1 MHARPGV
8 LHTLGR
14 GARASAHGSDVLLV
28 EHGGVL
34 LLAAFGVELRAHLLA
49 ILVRDVKGREGRVG
63 VRELELEEEE
73 YVKYLKY
80 AHENNMSF
88 NELAEKAVKEAM
100 ENNEEENGTI

>member
-1 MHARPGV
+1 MSK
-8 LHTLGR
+8 TY
-14 GARASAHGSDVLLV
+14 
-28 EHGGVL
+28 E
-34 LLAAFGVELRAHLLA
+34 VELQKDTETDDLFFEIPPELLEN
-49 ILVRDVKGREGRVG
+49 LNWKTGDDLKWEETDEGVFVRKVKYETV
-63 VRELELEEEE
+63 ELELEEEE

>member
-1 MHARPGV
+1 MSSTYEIEIQKDSETDDLFFEIPPKLLKNLGWKIGDDLKWEETNEGV
-8 LHTLGR
+8 
-14 GARASAHGSDVLLV
+14 
-28 EHGGVL
+28 
-34 LLAAFGVELRAHLLA
+34 F
-49 ILVRDVKGREGRVG
+49 VRKTKYETV
-63 VRELELEEEE
+63 ELELEEEE

>member
-1 MHARPGV
+1 MTKTYEVEIQKDTETDDLFFEIPPELLKSLNWKTGDDLKWEETDKGV
-8 LHTLGR
+8 
-14 GARASAHGSDVLLV
+14 
-28 EHGGVL
+28 
-34 LLAAFGVELRAHLLA
+34 F
-49 ILVRDVKGREGRVG
+49 VRKVKYETV
-63 VRELELEEEE
+63 ELELEEEE

>member
-1 MHARPGV
+1 MSKTYEVEIQKDTENDDLFFEIPPELLKNLDWKTGDDLKWEETDEGV
-8 LHTLGR
+8 
-14 GARASAHGSDVLLV
+14 
-28 EHGGVL
+28 
-34 LLAAFGVELRAHLLA
+34 F
-49 ILVRDVKGREGRVG
+49 VRKVKYETV
-63 VRELELEEEE
+63 ELELEEEE

>member
-1 MHARPGV
+1 MSKTYEVEIQKDAETDDLFFEIPPELLENLNWKTGDDLKWEETDDGV
-8 LHTLGR
+8 
-14 GARASAHGSDVLLV
+14 
-28 EHGGVL
+28 
-34 LLAAFGVELRAHLLA
+34 F
-49 ILVRDVKGREGRVG
+49 VRK
-63 VRELELEEEE
+63 VRYETVELELEEEE

>member
-1 MHARPGV
+1 MSKMYEVEIQKDTETDDLFFEIPPELLKNLDWKTGDDLKWEETDEGV
-8 LHTLGR
+8 
-14 GARASAHGSDVLLV
+14 
-28 EHGGVL
+28 
-34 LLAAFGVELRAHLLA
+34 F
-49 ILVRDVKGREGRVG
+49 VRKVKYETV
-63 VRELELEEEE
+63 ELELEEEE

>member
-1 MHARPGV
+1 MTKTFEVEVKKDKETDDLFFEIPPE
-8 LHTLGR
+8 
-14 GARASAHGSDVLLV
+14 LLKNLNWKAGDDLKW
-28 EHGGVL
+28 E
-34 LLAAFGVELRAHLLA
+34 ET
-49 ILVRDVKGREGRVG
+49 DEG
-63 VRELELEEEE
+63 VRVRKVNYETVELELDEEE

>member
-1 MHARPGV
+1 MSKIYEVEIKTDEFSGDLYFDLPKRMMEKLDWKPGDD
-8 LHTLGR
+8 LKWEET
-14 GARASAHGSDVLLV
+14 
-28 EHGGVL
+28 E
-34 LLAAFGVELRAHLLA
+34 
-49 ILVRDVKGREGRVG
+49 EGFRCRRVNYTN
-63 VRELELEEEE
+63 VELELNEED